1 MSNSDTVL
9 FVQGIP
15 VDLDRKGLAN
25 LFTRAG
31 PVKDVRV
38 IPPKNSTYTSTFG
51 FVEFANRTI
60 AATAL
65 QMFNNYKIGTKY
77 LSVSNAHQKTTL
89 KDNAQSKNSVTSGT
103 SHLSRIS
110 INQDLNKSNESDGR
124 LSRKSSIGRGSLIHQ
139 NQPSI
144 YKRSRKFEKKLIY

>member
-1 MSNSDTVL
+1 MSNSETIL

-15 VDLDRKGLAN
+15 IDLDRKGLTN

-31 PVKDVRV
+31 PVKNVRL

-65 QMFNNYKIGTKY
+65 EMFNNYKIGTKY
-77 LSVSNAHQKTTL
+77 LNVAY
-89 KDNAQSKNSVTSGT
+89 AQSRTQSQQDNGQSRTSVASTSRPI
-103 SHLSRIS
+103 SRLS
-110 INQDLNKSNESDGR
+110 NNDLNQSSDSDR

-139 NQPSI
+139 NQPRYQRIIILVSI
-144 YKRSRKFEKKLIY
+144 MM